1 MLSRL
6 SIKNYALIDRLDVS
20 FANGFTCITG
30 ETGAGKSI
38 LLGGLSLVLGKR
50 ADLSTLR
57 NKDEKCIIEGEFE
70 ISNYHLSMFFAENDL
85 DYEDTTII
93 RREIMPSGK
102 SRAFINDTPVNL
114 DVLSRLGSRLIDI
127 HSQHQTLQLA
137 ENEFQFKV
145 IDSLANNKELLID
158 YSNHLKTHQNTS
170 KELQQLIDFQSNAIK
185 EHEYNSFLLNE
196 LEGAHLQDGILEQL
210 EEQYQQLSNVE
221 TIVEQLSK
229 GYHLL
234 NDEHVGIFHSLSE
247 LKQVS
252 HKLSSFGTAY
262 DSLDKRI
269 QSIFIEIDDVGSE
282 LQALLENADMNPQLL
297 DEVNTKL
304 QLLYDLQKKHGV
316 KEISALLQIKEEL
329 TAKVDATENIEA
341 NIAAKQGELAQQELE
356 LNKLATSISKE
367 REKVIPSLKSQLEDQ
382 LSLLGMPSA
391 QFKIELS
398 PLKEF
403 KANGKD
409 ELSFLFSANKG
420 TDFGDLKKVASGGEL
435 SRIMLTIKSIL
446 AKYESLP
453 TMMFDEID
461 SGVSGEISNRM
472 GDIMQAMS
480 KSMQIFSITHLPQ
493 VASKGDHHFKV
504 YKEDKNH
511 YTQTNMKELSQDE
524 RVVELAEML
533 GGKELSDSAMAHARQ
548 LLN

>member
-1 MLSRL
+1 MLSKL

-20 FANGFTCITG
+20 FASGFTCITG

-57 NKDEKCIIEGEFE
+57 NKDEKCIIESEFE
-70 ISNYHLSMFFAENDL
+70 IKNYHLSLFFAENDL

-93 RREIMPSGK
+93 RREILPSGK

-114 DVLSRLGSRLIDI
+114 DVLSRLGGRLIDI

-145 IDSLANNKELLID
+145 IDSLANNKQLLID
-158 YSNHLKTHQNTS
+158 YSNFLKAYQNTS
-170 KELQQLIDFQSNAIK
+170 KELQQLIDFQSSAIK

-196 LEGAHLQDGILEQL
+196 LEGTHLQDGLLEQL

-229 GYHLL
+229 GHQLL
-234 NDEHVGIFHSLSE
+234 NDDQVGILNLLSD
-247 LKQVS
+247 LKQVAN
-252 HKLSSFGTAY
+252 KLSSFGTSY
-262 DSLDKRI
+262 DALDKRI
-269 QSIFIEIDDVGSE
+269 QSIFIEMDDVGSE

-316 KEISALLQIKEEL
+316 KEISELLQIKEEL
-329 TAKVDATENIEA
+329 TAKVDATENIES
-341 NIAAKQGELAQQELE
+341 NIAEKQAELDQRELE
-356 LNKLATSISKE
+356 LNKLATSISKK
-367 REKVIPSLKSQLEDQ
+367 REKVIPSLKSQLEAQ

-398 PLKEF
+398 PSKEF
-403 KANGKD
+403 KAIGKD

-420 TDFGDLKKVASGGEL
+420 TDFGDLKKMASGGEL

-446 AKYESLP
+446 ANYESLP

-461 SGVSGEISNRM
+461 TGVSGDISNRM

-480 KSMQIFSITHLPQ
+480 NSMQIFSITHLPQ

-504 YKEDKNH
+504 YKEDNNN